1 MVLVGPDP
9 SISDPSPSLWRI
21 ARPADIEVCRFDDGE
36 VLYDDLGATVLL
48 LSPVAGELA
57 RLLGSS
63 PEWHTVDGLTRQLLG
78 SEPTEQ
84 DLAAVEQQLEGLR
97 NQGVLEQ
104 QASEP

>member
-1 MVLVGPDP
+1 MVLVVSGQ
-9 SISDPSPSLWRI
+9 STSDPLPSLWRI
-21 ARPADIEVCRFDDGE
+21 ARPADIEICRFGDGE

-48 LSPVAGELA
+48 LSPVAGELT
-57 RLLGSS
+57 RLLGFS
-63 PEWHTVDGLTRQLLG
+63 PDWHTVQDLTRQLLG

-104 QASEP
+104 KASEP